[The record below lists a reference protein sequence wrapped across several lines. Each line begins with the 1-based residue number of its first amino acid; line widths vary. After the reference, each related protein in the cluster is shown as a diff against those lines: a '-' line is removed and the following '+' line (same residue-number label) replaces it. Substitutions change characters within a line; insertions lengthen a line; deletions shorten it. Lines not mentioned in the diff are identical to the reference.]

1 MNESYWTGTSGTT
14 RYPALDART
23 TADVA
28 VVGGGLA
35 GLWTA
40 WELAQAGRRV
50 AVIEAGR
57 IGAASTGNTTGK
69 ATALQSLNFSAI
81 ARTAGQDAAR
91 RYGQAQLLAV
101 ERVAEVSAALSL
113 DCDLERRPA
122 YLYVTLEHTLPE
134 LREELTAAVAAGVPA
149 VFRDAIDLPFPVAG
163 ALRLDGQIQFHP
175 RKLLLGLAQDLVRRG
190 SVVYEDSR
198 VVAVDDG
205 EPCVA
210 VTEDGASVTAEHLVI
225 ATGFPI
231 TSTPGPRRAL
241 RPRRELVV
249 AGPVPAESVP
259 EGMYITLEDSVRSVR
274 TAPLDTSHRLLIV
287 AGEKFTPGAGGV
299 GERYETLSSWAAAH
313 VGLRQ
318 VTHRWSAQ
326 DYETEDR
333 VPLIGKASQS
343 PDHAHTWIA
352 TGFGGWG
359 LTNAV
364 AAGQLITTGIAG
376 GGLPDWAAPFSP
388 GRLEDTDN
396 DGAARTGGGRSVVR
410 HRIEPGERAAVAAI
424 QPGEGAVV
432 DVGGEHCAAYRDL
445 SGILHLVSAVCSHLG
460 GTVGFNDA
468 EKTWECPCHGSRFA
482 PDGSVLQGPAVRPL
496 APVTTHLGVAAH

>member
-14 RYPALDART
+14 RYPALDVRA

-50 AVIEAGR
+50 AVIEARR

-69 ATALQSLNFSAI
+69 ATALQSLNFGAI
-81 ARTAGQDAAR
+81 ARTAGREAAR
-91 RYGQAQLLAV
+91 QYGQAQLRAV
-101 ERVAEVSAALSL
+101 ERVAEVSAELGV
-113 DCDLERRPA
+113 DCELERRSA
-122 YLYVTLEHTLPE
+122 YVFVTREQALPE
-134 LREELTAAVAAGVPA
+134 LHDELAAAIAAGLPA
-149 VFRDAIDLPFPVAG
+149 VFHSDLDLPFAVAG

-175 RKLLLGLAQDLVRRG
+175 RKLLLALAQDLVRRG
-190 SVVYEDSR
+190 STVYEDSR
-198 VVAVDDG
+198 VVVLDDG
-205 EPCVA
+205 EPSVA
-210 VTEDGASVTAEHLVI
+210 VTETGASVTAEHLVI
-225 ATGFPI
+225 ATGYPI
-231 TSTPGPRRAL
+231 ASTAALRRTL

-249 AGPVPAESVP
+249 AGPVPAASAP
-259 EGMYITLEDSVRSVR
+259 EGMYTTLEDEVRSVR
-274 TAPLDTSHRLLIV
+274 TAPLDATHRLLIV
-287 AGEKFTPGAGGV
+287 AGEKFAPGAGGV
-299 GERYETLSSWAAAH
+299 GARYATLSGWAAEH
-313 VGLRQ
+313 VGLHR
-318 VTHRWSAQ
+318 VTHRWSTQ

-333 VPLIGKASQS
+333 APLIGRVSQA
-343 PDHAHTWIA
+343 PDRAHTWIA

-364 AAGQLITTGIAG
+364 VAARLIAAGIAG
-376 GGLPDWAAPFSP
+376 SGLPEWAVPFSP
-388 GRLEDTDN
+388 VRLERPEGEGTPQIG
-396 DGAARTGGGRSVVR
+396 DGPSVVR

-424 QPGEGAVV
+424 QPGEGMVV

-468 EKTWECPCHGSRFA
+468 EKTWECPCDGSRFA
-482 PDGSVLQGPAVRPL
+482 PDGAVLQGPAVRAL
-496 APVTTHLGVAAH
+496 APVMTHLGVAAD